1 MPAIEHPFAF
11 DSHISPGSR
20 LRRWHSAVAKA
31 ATAILATVAWTLF
44 ASSPALSQ
52 TLPRVDRALTMDQ
65 AVDLALQKS
74 LRVGAAGADART
86 MESMRREAL
95 GQFWPQLSANGYVA
109 DQRMAPNVYTSA
121 GNTMARNYQVFNAD
135 QTRDANLTLM
145 YPLFSGG
152 RDYYGYRAATRRA
165 EAGREMLRATE
176 VDVGM
181 QARLDYI
188 GVLRERENL
197 GVTNEL
203 VGSLE
208 ERLRVT
214 RAAFEAGRV
223 PRFYVARDEAELA
236 NALQMQAM
244 AQARSEQ
251 ALIALKT
258 TLGVDLGSN
267 VTLSDRLEYR
277 ATAVSVDEGI
287 SEASRLQP
295 EIRAA
300 VKQREA
306 AEADVRASFG
316 NYFPQVSVSAMYDW
330 AWSKDRSE
338 PRMSDDGY
346 SVGLVVTL
354 PLFDGFMRENAV
366 RTAQSRLDRAAQAEG
381 LARQQIARDVNQAAL
396 MLTAAEKSVEASR
409 KGIAQAEEEFRVIQD
424 RFQSGR
430 GIQLEILDAQVALTR
445 ARFNAVNALADYNG
459 AYAMWLRA
467 IGRVR

>member
-1 MPAIEHPFAF
+1 LLAAAIY
-11 DSHISPGSR
+11 
-20 LRRWHSAVAKA
+20 AVV
-31 ATAILATVAWTLF
+31 L
-44 ASSPALSQ
+44 SSPAPAQ
-52 TLPRVDRALTMDQ
+52 TLPRVDGSLTMDQ

-74 LRVGAAGADART
+74 LRVRAAGADART

-95 GQFWPQLSANGYVA
+95 GPFWPQLSANGYLA
-109 DQRMAPNVYTSA
+109 EQRMAPNVYTSA

-135 QTRDANLTLM
+135 NTRDANVTLM

-176 VDVGM
+176 IEVGM

-188 GVLRERENL
+188 SVLRERENL
-197 GVTNEL
+197 RVTNEL
-203 VGSLE
+203 VGSVE

-214 RAAFEAGRV
+214 REAFEAGRV

-236 NALQMQAM
+236 NALQMKAM
-244 AQARSEQ
+244 AEARSEQ

-258 TLGVDLGSN
+258 TLGIDLASD
-267 VTLSDRLEYR
+267 VTLTDWLEYR
-277 ATAVSVDEGI
+277 AATVSVDEGI
-287 SEASRLQP
+287 SEASRVQP

-306 AEADVRASFG
+306 AEAEVRAALG

-330 AWSKDRSE
+330 ARTKNRDE

-354 PLFDGFMRENAV
+354 PVFDGFMRENAV
-366 RTAQSRLDRAAQAEG
+366 RTARSRLDRAIQAEG

-409 KGIAQAEEEFRVIQD
+409 KGVEQAEEEFRVVQE
-424 RFQSGR
+424 RFQTGR

-445 ARFNAVNALADYNG
+445 ARFNAVTALAEYQG